1 MTEKTVLLLNELT
14 PAQKN
19 YVMNRLAA
27 KEKDL
32 SVAYLCWFF
41 CIHYFYLRKP
51 VRNILYWITYGG
63 FFIWAIIDLF
73 RMKSLVEKCNET
85 IVQKL
90 IQEASLLEK
99 LIVKRNKSIALIF
112 CLICGI
118 GSGNKAARKK
128 YIFKTWF
135 L

>member
-27 KEKDL
+27 KEKDI
-32 SVAYLCWFF
+32 SVAYLCCFF

-90 IQEASLLEK
+90 IQEATLLE
-99 LIVKRNKSIALIF
+99 N
-112 CLICGI
+112 
-118 GSGNKAARKK
+118 
-128 YIFKTWF
+128 
-135 L
+135 

>member
-1 MTEKTVLLLNELT
+1 MTEKTALLLNELT

-19 YVMNRLAA
+19 YVTNRLAA
-27 KEKDL
+27 KENDL

-63 FFIWAIIDLF
+63 VFIWAIIDLF

-85 IVQKL
+85 IVQEL
-90 IQEASLLEK
+90 IQEATLLE
-99 LIVKRNKSIALIF
+99 S
-112 CLICGI
+112 
-118 GSGNKAARKK
+118 
-128 YIFKTWF
+128 
-135 L
+135 